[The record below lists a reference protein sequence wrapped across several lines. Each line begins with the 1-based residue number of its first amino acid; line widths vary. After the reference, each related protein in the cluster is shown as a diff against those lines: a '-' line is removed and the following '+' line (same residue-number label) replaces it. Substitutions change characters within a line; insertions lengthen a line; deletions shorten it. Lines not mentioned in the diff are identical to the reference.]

1 MAKIIP
7 DRDKEKLSISVHP
20 AAKAAFDFFNNQA
33 FLFDKTLFTI
43 GVLRT
48 LNQYSTLHAVELE
61 RGKVLLFSG
70 FEYFGFDLSNI
81 DTNKSTIIAHRDL
94 TDDDIQLHAWVNV
107 TRTLLSSLQ
116 PQQIESFRRSFNQTA
131 PNDLV
136 QILSDR
142 NKISQ
147 PQLAKW
153 TSLSRSGLARQKSR
167 GSESNNCEPQ
177 SQPSIFERLL
187 RESTDASERN

>member
-7 DRDKEKLSISVHP
+7 DRDKKKLSISVHP
-20 AAKAAFDFFNNQA
+20 AAKSAFDFFNNQA

-43 GVLRT
+43 DVLRT
-48 LNQYSTLHAVELE
+48 LNQYSTLHAVEQE

-70 FEYFGFDLSNI
+70 FEYFGFDLSN
-81 DTNKSTIIAHRDL
+81 TNFEKCIIIAHRDI
-94 TDDDIQLHAWVNV
+94 TDDDIQLRVWVNV

-116 PQQIESFRRSFNQTA
+116 PQQIESFRRHFNQFA
-131 PNDLV
+131 PNELV
-136 QILSDR
+136 QLLSSK

-147 PQLAKW
+147 PQLARW

-167 GSESNNCEPQ
+167 ESDTNNCEPQ
-177 SQPSIFERLL
+177 SPPSIFDMLIKEG
-187 RESTDASERN
+187 TDE

>member
-1 MAKIIP
+1 MAKIISE
-7 DRDKEKLSISVHP
+7 RDKKKLSISVHP

-43 GVLRT
+43 DALRT
-48 LNQYSTLHAVELE
+48 LNQYSTLHAVEQE
-61 RGKVLLFSG
+61 RRKVLLFSG
-70 FEYFGFDLSNI
+70 FEYFGFDLSNT
-81 DTNKSTIIAHRDL
+81 DFNKCTIIAHRDL
-94 TDDDIQLHAWVNV
+94 TDNDIQLHAWTNI

-116 PQQIESFRRSFNQTA
+116 PQQIESFRRYFNQSA
-131 PNDLV
+131 PNGIV
-136 QILSDR
+136 QVLSNR

-167 GSESNNCEPQ
+167 ESESNNCEPQ
-177 SQPSIFERLL
+177 SQPSIFEKLI
-187 RESTDASERN
+187 RECTDESERN

>member
-7 DRDKEKLSISVHP
+7 DRDKKKLSISIHP
-20 AAKAAFDFFNNQA
+20 AAKPAFEFFNSQA

-43 GVLRT
+43 DTLRT
-48 LNQYSTLHAVELE
+48 LNQYSTLHALELE

-70 FEYFGFDLSNI
+70 FEYFGFDLSNTGFDKCI
-81 DTNKSTIIAHRDL
+81 IIAHRDL
-94 TDDDIQLHAWVNV
+94 TDADIQLRAWVNI

-116 PQQIESFRRSFNQTA
+116 PQQIEFFRRHFNQSA
-131 PNDLV
+131 PNELV
-136 QILSDR
+136 RILSNR

-167 GSESNNCEPQ
+167 ESDTNNCEPQ
-177 SQPSIFERLL
+177 SPSSIFDMLI
-187 RESTDASERN
+187 RESTDEQERD